1 MYPAVRETDAWYHE
15 VALADRQPCPWSQQG
30 EEDKKVSNLTEGKHM
45 QGDGDWSLSLLREE
59 GAVPPL
65 AHEVPLA
72 NRYEALG
79 KEGKELVW
87 NQSEATMLRKFN

>member
-45 QGDGDWSLSLLREE
+45 QDERECNLVSAQ
-59 GAVPPL
+59 GRRINLPL
-65 AHEVPLA
+65 GPRVPL
-72 NRYEALG
+72 
-79 KEGKELVW
+79 
-87 NQSEATMLRKFN
+87 